1 MSKKSETSKV
11 VKPVKTIE
19 TNDTIESLKEMLL
32 NVEIVTMPR
41 KVEIDEKTLKTSKD
55 VAKVYSSIN
64 WKDIETKT
72 GKQEF
77 LIALDN
83 IYKAYGEKAL
93 TGKNTVRKKI
103 NTPIFVSLSRELHKE
118 GLDITQGGRKARMKL
133 SGGKDKEV
141 QAVILTPLSLKEY
154 QELDSDGDINTKKG
168 WIIDSLGKSIL
179 EEDLERN
186 NMYLLN
192 LEFYRPEG
200 KEKIDNFSVI
210 VEKDSDNEKKYLDC
224 EEKSKEEAKNAEFVK
239 EE

>member
-77 LIALDN
+77 LIALEN

-93 TGKNTVRKKI
+93 TDKNTVRKKI

-141 QAVILTPLSLKEY
+141 QAVILTPLVLKKY
-154 QELDSDGDINTKKG
+154 QEVNSDGDVIISKG
-168 WIIDSLGKSIL
+168 WIVDSFDKSMM
-179 EEDLERN
+179 EEDLESN

-192 LEFYRPEG
+192 LELYRPEG
-200 KEKIDNFSVI
+200 KEELDIFSVL
-210 VEKDSDNEKKYLDC
+210 VERDSAEEKKYLEC
-224 EEKSKEEAKNAEFVK
+224 EEKANEEAKNAEFVK